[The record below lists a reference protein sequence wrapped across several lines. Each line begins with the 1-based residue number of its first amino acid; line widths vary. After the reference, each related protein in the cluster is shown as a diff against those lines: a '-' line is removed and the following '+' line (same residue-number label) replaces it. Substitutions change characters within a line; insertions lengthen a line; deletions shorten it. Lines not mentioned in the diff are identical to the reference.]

1 MQLSFHDHLDHL
13 EAAGGALGPA
23 LPPSLLLPRPSI
35 LKRGHGRLE
44 VVFTKVTLFIHNEVE
59 AISSSGVNIVLE
71 GDRAIVRVDHMTWL
85 LVKVADPLGKLAS
98 VGDGGRQ
105 EDIVDIVG

>member
-1 MQLSFHDHLDHL
+1 MCMCVR
-13 EAAGGALGPA
+13 A
-23 LPPSLLLPRPSI
+23 
-35 LKRGHGRLE
+35 
-44 VVFTKVTLFIHNEVE
+44 
-59 AISSSGVNIVLE
+59 SGVCMCMCVSQCVHVWVCVCV
-71 GDRAIVRVDHMTWL
+71 GVCMWVCVQWKRAPYL